1 MSTLEVPLYALLAL
15 SVAVAADPKIVG
27 GEIEA
32 GFPGVVSIGG
42 ELLDERFS
50 ICTASVITPRLL
62 LTAAHC
68 GEDLPESLVASL
80 GRAYVGES
88 IADPDHVLA
97 LAGMDLHP
105 DYVAL
110 NSDPTNPQGRFDL
123 AVVELAEDSPVP
135 WIALHLDPV
144 EEDDVGR
151 EMLSVGYGLSN
162 AAAQTG
168 SGTKRSA
175 TLLLD
180 DYDDQFLYTNGVRND
195 NNANI
200 CSGDSG
206 GPQLLQRDDGTWE
219 QWAVHSWG
227 VAGCVGRSASNRVD
241 GAEEW
246 LLDIVEEVH
255 GTRDWCEARGQYGD
269 GVCDAECGLDPD
281 CVPPFVPPGT
291 EGTGG
296 CRTPVPLS
304 LWTLPPVL
312 LLLGVRRGRQPDHP
326 PECSRA

>member
-1 MSTLEVPLYALLAL
+1 M
-15 SVAVAADPKIVG
+15 AVAADPKIVG
-27 GEIEA
+27 GEVEPD
-32 GFPGVVSIGG
+32 FSGVVSIGG
-42 ELLDERFS
+42 ELFDERFS

-88 IADPDHVLA
+88 ISDPDHVLG
-97 LAGMDLHP
+97 LVGMDLHP
-105 DYVAL
+105 DYVPL

-135 WIALHLDPV
+135 WIGLHLGPV
-144 EEDDVGR
+144 VEDDLGR

-162 AAAQTG
+162 AAAQSG

-180 DYDDQFLYTNGVRND
+180 DFDEQFLYTNGVRNP

-206 GPQLLQRDDGTWE
+206 GPQLLQREDGTWE

-241 GAEEW
+241 GAEAW
-246 LLDIVEEVH
+246 LLDLVEEVH
-255 GTRDWCEARGQYGD
+255 GTRDWCEARGLYGD
-269 GVCDAECGLDPD
+269 GVCDEECGVDPD

-291 EGTGG
+291 EGSGG
-296 CRTPVPLS
+296 CQVPVPVSPWGLVPA
-304 LWTLPPVL
+304 LLVL
-312 LLLGVRRGRQPDHP
+312 GARRGRRPDRR
-326 PECSRA
+326 PE